1 MQSQLWESI
10 VLRFLPTR
18 LAELKNRLNTPTK
31 EIWGNENSFPG
42 WSLYSLFWANT
53 WVLPFK
59 MLTFHILRQFNFR
72 QSNYSVT
79 SMNAWKMY
87 VLSAHYCIMY
97 NKKQKSAPKFIS
109 RGLSKEWN
117 TMQTVKGEWGSPTR
131 NAVGSKNRSKH
142 SLAWSHFCRMIIT
155 VKICIGNN
163 PEDCIGAGEALRGR
177 Y

>member
-1 MQSQLWESI
+1 MREHCFAF
-10 VLRFLPTR
+10 FLPTR

-42 WSLYSLFWANT
+42 WSLYSLFWAST

-79 SMNAWKMY
+79 SMNAWKCMSG
-87 VLSAHYCIMY
+87 VLITALCIIKNRNQPQNSSVEDY
-97 NKKQKSAPKFIS
+97 LRNGILCK
-109 RGLSKEWN
+109 L
-117 TMQTVKGEWGSPTR
+117 KGEWGSPTR

-142 SLAWSHFCRMIIT
+142 SLAWSHCCRMIIT

-177 Y
+177 D